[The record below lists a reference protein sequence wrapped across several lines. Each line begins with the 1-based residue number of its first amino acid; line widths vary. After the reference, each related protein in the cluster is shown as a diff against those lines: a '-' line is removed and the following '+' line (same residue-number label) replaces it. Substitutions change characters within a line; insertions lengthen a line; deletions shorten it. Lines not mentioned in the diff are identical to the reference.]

1 MFPCGGIMR
10 WSGLGTARPGWAGSG
25 WAGRAARA
33 WPGMARQPRL
43 GGSGRGGARVGG
55 AGAVSRGRRGGGR
68 GGGGRGGAGWGGG
81 GGGGRGGA
89 AGAGRGWG
97 GRGLV
102 LQAAL
107 PCRTS
112 LALAIPLLNVIVR
125 NGSRIDPPRF
135 RLQVVIVLDELSCEA
150 SSNPAT

>member
-43 GGSGRGGARVGG
+43 GGSGRGGARLGG
-55 AGAVSRGRRGGGR
+55 AGAVSRGRPG
-68 GGGGRGGAGWGGG
+68 GGG
-81 GGGGRGGA
+81 GGGGRA
-89 AGAGRGWG
+89 AGAGRGLG

-107 PCRTS
+107 TCRTS